1 MKCQISMDNTVSL
14 LLFIEIN
21 VSERIP
27 QCNLIF
33 IANSFLFMHLM
44 RGNLFYFFPGG
55 SMVNDEITNL
65 DILTSRKNRNSVL
78 RHSSE
83 E

>member
-27 QCNLIF
+27 QCNMICF
-33 IANSFLFMHLM
+33 ANSFLYMHLM
-44 RGNLFYFFPGG
+44 RGNLFYFFSWG
-55 SMVNDEITNL
+55 SMVNDE
-65 DILTSRKNRNSVL
+65 ILTSRKNRNSVL